1 MPRGTSHR
9 GWSGSVHECGTYG
22 LSREVEGSVV
32 GANRP
37 ARGDQAASS
46 SARSEADEP
55 HRARSDDWKC
65 PLKRDR
71 VFSRDDY
78 RCVYCGKRFAAD
90 ELSVDHVEPR
100 VRGGDQSTGN
110 LVTACK
116 GCNTLKG
123 QRRVSE
129 F

>member
-1 MPRGTSHR
+1 M
-9 GWSGSVHECGTYG
+9 
-22 LSREVEGSVV
+22 
-32 GANRP
+32 
-37 ARGDQAASS
+37 
-46 SARSEADEP
+46 
-55 HRARSDDWKC
+55 
-65 PLKRDR
+65 KRDR
-71 VFSRDDY
+71 VFARDDY

-123 QRRVSE
+123 HRRVSE
-129 F
+129 FLKEDVDARANFLRYAVHLWPRVRKTVLEEVEES